1 MNEDKSTVKLSP
13 RQENAKNNGK
23 VYSSR
28 LLKGGAVLDDMRSLV
43 RSWNEEASWD
53 EQRQHMILENV
64 LGKKTRSRAL
74 DVYQDLFLPRFLKG
88 NPGSA
93 WKIVR
98 PLEERNLPIEIL
110 RPVYYWI
117 TARSESLLYDFVLDE
132 ILPRSRG
139 HDLSVRMDETTE
151 WIKKKI
157 SKVGQSW
164 SDAVTLR
171 VAQGLLA
178 ALRDFGLLEG
188 GSKKRIAPAYLPIEA
203 FSYIAFVLY
212 NLGSSGENLITH
224 SDWKLFL
231 MSPPV
236 IERLFLDAHQ
246 NKLLN
251 YQAAGKI
258 HRIEFFADSLEEMAD
273 VISGRTTKNP

>member
-1 MNEDKSTVKLSP
+1 MTSSV
-13 RQENAKNNGK
+13 RYENAKNDGK

-28 LLKGGAVLDDMRSLV
+28 LQKGGAVLDDMRFLV
-43 RSWNEEASWD
+43 RSWNDEASWD

-88 NPGSA
+88 NPESA

-98 PLEERNLPIEIL
+98 LLEDRNLPVEIL

-117 TARSESLLYDFVLDE
+117 TARSDALLYDFVLDE
-132 ILPRSRG
+132 ILPRSKG
-139 HDLSVRMDETTE
+139 HDFSVRMDETIG
-151 WIKKKI
+151 WIKRRL
-157 SKVGQSW
+157 SEVGRSW
-164 SDAVTLR
+164 SDAVILR

-188 GSKKRIAPAYLPIEA
+188 SSKKRIAPVYLPGEA
-203 FSYIAFVLY
+203 FSYIAFLLY
-212 NLGSSGENLITH
+212 QLGSSGESLVVH
-224 SDWKLFL
+224 PDWRLFL

-246 NKLLN
+246 NKLLT

-258 HRIEFFADSLEEMAD
+258 HRIEFIAGNLEEMAN
-273 VISGRTTKNP
+273 VISGRTAKNP